1 MNTWEL
7 TENFIFTVNLKSTH
21 REIAKQLSKQKLTP
35 NKAKEFYYNILAIC
49 AVKDY
54 LELLGYE
61 TDWHNSDVNNP
72 VMTTFADVVDLE
84 VKNHGKLECR
94 AVFSNDDIQIREDAI
109 TKRNG
114 YIFVYINESLQE
126 ADILGFISSV
136 EETEGVVNLS
146 KLRSLSDFPE
156 YLSQKE
162 QSVIIQQNVSQS
174 IKQGVVTIGKWLEET
189 KENIGWGWRSAEDL
203 LMRQPQN
210 LSYMTRNSSDA
221 INKVKLID
229 LKMNVASH
237 SVMLLMTVTPQS
249 EEKLKIRARL
259 CPVSEDKHLPLGIK
273 LEILSELDKALK
285 EVKAESRDYFIQ
297 LPEFTGESGDKFKLR
312 ITLSDASLT
321 EEFIV

>member
-1 MNTWEL
+1 MNTWKI
-7 TENFIFTVNLKSTH
+7 TENLTFTVNLKLAH
-21 REIAKQLSKQKLTP
+21 RELAKQLSEEKLTR
-35 NKAKEFYYNILAIC
+35 NKAKEFYYNILAVC

-61 TDWHNSDVNNP
+61 TDWNNSDFNHP
-72 VMTTFADVVDLE
+72 VMTTFADVADLE
-84 VKNHGKLECR
+84 IKNHGKLECR
-94 AVFSNDDIQIREDAI
+94 AVFSDENIQIPEDAWSNRI
-109 TKRNG
+109 G
-114 YIFVYINESLQE
+114 YMFVSIDESLQE
-126 ADILGFISSV
+126 AEILGFIPSV
-136 EETEGVVNLS
+136 EETEGVISLN

-162 QSVIIQQNVSQS
+162 QLVIVKQNVGES
-174 IKQGVVTIGKWLEET
+174 IQAGIVKLGKWLEET
-189 KENIGWGWRSAEDL
+189 KEYMEKEWQNAEEL

-229 LKMNVASH
+229 LKMNLASH

-249 EEKLKIRARL
+249 EDKLKINARL
-259 CPVSEDKHLPLGIK
+259 CPVSEEKHLPLGIK

-321 EEFIV
+321 EEFII

>member
-1 MNTWEL
+1 MNTWEI
-7 TENFIFTVNLKSTH
+7 TENLTFTVNLKLAH
-21 REIAKQLSKQKLTP
+21 RELAKQLSEEKLTR
-35 NKAKEFYYNILAIC
+35 NKAKEFYYNILAVC

-54 LELLGYE
+54 LEFLGYE
-61 TDWHNSDVNNP
+61 TDWNNSDFNHP
-72 VMTTFADVVDLE
+72 VMTTFADVADLE
-84 VKNHGKLECR
+84 IKNHGKLECR
-94 AVFSNDDIQIREDAI
+94 AVFSDENIQIPEDAWSNRI
-109 TKRNG
+109 G
-114 YIFVYINESLQE
+114 YMFVYIDESLRE
-126 ADILGFISSV
+126 AEILGFIPSV
-136 EETEGVVNLS
+136 EETEGVISLK

-162 QSVIIQQNVSQS
+162 QLVIVKQNVGES
-174 IKQGVVTIGKWLEET
+174 IQAGIVKLGKWLEET
-189 KENIGWGWRSAEDL
+189 KEYMEKEWQNAEEL

-229 LKMNVASH
+229 LKMNLASH

-249 EEKLKIRARL
+249 EDKLKISARL
-259 CPVSEDKHLPLGIK
+259 CPVSEEKHLPLGIK

-321 EEFIV
+321 EEFII